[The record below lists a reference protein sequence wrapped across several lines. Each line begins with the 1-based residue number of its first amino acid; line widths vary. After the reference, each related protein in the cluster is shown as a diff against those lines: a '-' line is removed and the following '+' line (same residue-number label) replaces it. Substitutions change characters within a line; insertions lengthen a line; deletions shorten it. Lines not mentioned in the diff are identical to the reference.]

1 MPVSSLETGQPGL
14 ALVRTSLAL
23 QLRASGNWMVAQIDH
38 LEKLVDETATAV
50 GDEAISVIDMKDVL
64 ALDTYGALLL
74 VRLMRPRAG
83 EATGPLMLSTFPL
96 ISNRCSTRF

>member
-1 MPVSSLETGQPGL
+1 MKADSPGW
-14 ALVRTSLAL
+14 RSCERGLAL
-23 QLRASGNWMVAQIDH
+23 QLRASGNWMVAHIDH

-83 EATGPLMLSTFPL
+83 EATARLLSTFPL

>member
-1 MPVSSLETGQPGL
+1 MQPNTASPLPPCPVGASDREIWKASGESLAVFEMQMMPVSSLESGQPGL

-50 GDEAISVIDMKDVL
+50 GDEAI
-64 ALDTYGALLL
+64 
-74 VRLMRPRAG
+74 
-83 EATGPLMLSTFPL
+83 
-96 ISNRCSTRF
+96 